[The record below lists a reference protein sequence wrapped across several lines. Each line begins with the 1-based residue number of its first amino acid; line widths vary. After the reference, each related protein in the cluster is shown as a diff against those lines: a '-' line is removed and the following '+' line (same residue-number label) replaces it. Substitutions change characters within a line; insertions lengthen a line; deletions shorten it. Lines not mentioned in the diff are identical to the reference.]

1 MALTLTKILH
11 ALFLRRESFFLLWRW
26 EARLFMYGTYGM
38 KEKRGQ
44 FRFSFMFDLDFQAEG
59 KMAREHMRIYGQS
72 KL

>member
-1 MALTLTKILH
+1 
-11 ALFLRRESFFLLWRW
+11 
-26 EARLFMYGTYGM
+26 MYGTYGM

-59 KMAREHMRIYGQS
+59 KMARENMRIYGQS